1 MTEAKTA
8 VRHFYESFS
17 TGNATLAD
25 EVLTPDA
32 KTSRCPRSA
41 RTRITERSVS
51 VSAAKHRQRNSI
63 QQIFGRPYAAFRVGS
78 RTVSLVPHLPL
89 ARKYPMLLFLV
100 KAFLRS
106 SGN

>member
-32 KTSRCPRSA
+32 KTSSCPA
-41 RTRITERSVS
+41 CACT
-51 VSAAKHRQRNSI
+51 
-63 QQIFGRPYAAFRVGS
+63 FGRFIPICVE
-78 RTVSLVPHLPL
+78 
-89 ARKYPMLLFLV
+89 
-100 KAFLRS
+100 
-106 SGN
+106 